1 MLFKIQRHVN
11 MIYLLITECRGAE
24 FVLGA
29 DQLFERYIQCV
40 VNWKQ
45 SFDVKIYEICC
56 VKNYIYEVIKIS
68 DHIKFKDIKISKY
81 NSDNVFL
88 NKKIQYKL
96 LQDEDYAYKT
106 LYYCEWKPVI
116 MGLVSHPR
124 DWLFSGYR
132 FHLENNVSGIFAKV
146 LDHLHCIDPLYS
158 IVDGMPIAEIG
169 SLVEDKFCKVIG
181 DKSL

>member
-1 MLFKIQRHVN
+1 
-11 MIYLLITECRGAE
+11 
-24 FVLGA
+24 
-29 DQLFERYIQCV
+29 
-40 VNWKQ
+40 
-45 SFDVKIYEICC
+45 
-56 VKNYIYEVIKIS
+56 
-68 DHIKFKDIKISKY
+68 
-81 NSDNVFL
+81 
-88 NKKIQYKL
+88 
-96 LQDEDYAYKT
+96 
-106 LYYCEWKPVI
+106 